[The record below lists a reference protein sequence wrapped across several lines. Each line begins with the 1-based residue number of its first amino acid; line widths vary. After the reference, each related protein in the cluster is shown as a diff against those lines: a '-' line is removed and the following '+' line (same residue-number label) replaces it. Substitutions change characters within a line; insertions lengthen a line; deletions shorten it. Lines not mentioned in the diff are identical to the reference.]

1 MTQRSPRRS
10 TSGSQHFS
18 EDQTATLKDIID
30 IELECFGPT
39 RIRASGPE
47 VVLPA
52 DHAQAVSLIIHELG
66 TNAAKHGA
74 LSSPNGVVTI
84 NWEVA
89 NEVVSLTWKES
100 GGPSIETPSKVGFGS
115 TLITSMLT
123 PLNGSATMDFR
134 PEGLVCQVSF
144 SLKAGD

>member
-1 MTQRSPRRS
+1 M
-10 TSGSQHFS
+10 
-18 EDQTATLKDIID
+18 E
-30 IELECFGPT
+30 
-39 RIRASGPE
+39 RAAKP
-47 VVLPA
+47 
-52 DHAQAVSLIIHELG
+52 AQALALIIHELG

-89 NEVVSLTWKES
+89 NEVGSLTWKES
-100 GGPSIETPSKVGFGS
+100 GGPSIDRPSKVGFGS

-134 PEGLVCQVSF
+134 PDGLVCQASF
-144 SLKAGD
+144 SLKADD